1 MRACTCT
8 TGSVTVYVWLWPI
21 LIIRVWPYKPY
32 MYGYGQSL
40 SYVSGRMYFICMVMA
55 NPNHTCLAV
64 YTVYVWLWPILSIRG
79 WPYNPYMYGYGQ
91 SLSYVSHAGTDANV
105 FINIFGKSGET
116 GKTALE
122 DPLK

>member
-1 MRACTCT
+1 MTNTDAHAC
-8 TGSVTVYVWLWPI
+8 I
-21 LIIRVWPYKPY
+21 HA
-32 MYGYGQSL
+32 
-40 SYVSGRMYFICMVMA
+40 RMHMHHWQCYRICLVMA